1 MIVTRDTRLVRDP
14 HLPPHVFVTSDHFR
28 EQLREVAAAVP
39 LVRDATFTR
48 CLECNTPLA
57 TIARDAVT
65 TRVPPYVLATQER
78 FWTCPSCHR
87 LYWPATHH
95 ARMREE
101 LSALSL
107 EVPPAGPEATTR
119 PDGSA

>member
-1 MIVTRDTRLVRDP
+1 MAWIERCRRAGAATACGTLLLAACASQSVDRD
-14 HLPPHVFVTSDHFR
+14 F
-28 EQLREVAAAVP
+28 AAA
-39 LVRDATFTR
+39 
-48 CLECNTPLA
+48 
-57 TIARDAVT
+57 
-65 TRVPPYVLATQER
+65 PPYVLATQER

-107 EVPPAGPEATTR
+107 EAPPAGLETTRR